1 MQGLRC
7 TVRLRCV
14 STCATSL
21 ALVAIVGAAALAAE
35 PDEPANEA
43 QASAQIAQTSE
54 KKKRSPAKD
63 PPGMKR
69 LVPDADLWIDPKN
82 KRVVVD
88 GTVVLREG
96 FLEMFACP
104 TGTKEHESIVAVD
117 AKAYAVHAGLLA
129 AGAKTGAPATF
140 QPEYKPATGSQI
152 DIDIVWRDVEGN
164 DRRAKAQDWVRD
176 IDSGEALK
184 YPWVFAGSGFWT
196 DEASGIKY
204 YMAEQGD
211 FICVSNFPSA
221 MLDLPVPSSQ
231 DNQNLAYEAFTE
243 RIPPLGTRVRLVL
256 TPKQDEK

>member
-1 MQGLRC
+1 MQGWRRTFRHYVVAGCAALIAM
-7 TVRLRCV
+7 
-14 STCATSL
+14 STFL
-21 ALVAIVGAAALAAE
+21 GGAALTAE
-35 PDEPANEA
+35 PGDLSDDGQTPG
-43 QASAQIAQTSE
+43 QVSQTSE
-54 KKKRSPAKD
+54 KKKRSLSKD

-69 LVPDADLWIDPKN
+69 LVPDADLWIDPKHN
-82 KRVVVD
+82 RVVVD

-104 TGTKEHESIVAVD
+104 IGTKEHESIVAVD

-129 AGAKTGAPATF
+129 AGAKSGAPAEF
-140 QPEYKPATGSQI
+140 EPEYKPASGTEIEI
-152 DIDIVWRDVEGN
+152 DVVWRDADGN
-164 DRRAKAQDWVRD
+164 DQRARAQDWVRD
-176 IDSGEALK
+176 IESGK
-184 YPWVFAGSGFWT
+184 SMQYPWVFAGSGFWT

-231 DNQNLAYEAFTE
+231 DNQHLAYEAFTE

-256 TPKQDEK
+256 TPKLDKK